1 MISSE
6 TRNKY
11 SATIGIECHVQL
23 NTKTKLFAGVDNDA
37 RLAPVNT
44 LISHICLGMPGS
56 LPVLNQRAVELAV
69 RAAYALGTKP
79 QLFSKFDRKHY
90 FYPDLP
96 KGYQITQFDQPI
108 ILGGSIEI
116 DIDGEKKAVGITRA
130 HLEEDAGKNTHPV
143 GAAYSLV
150 DLNRAGT
157 PLLEIV
163 SEPDMHSSKEAKAYA
178 QELYLRMK
186 YADVSDCNLFYG
198 NMRLDVNV
206 SVSKCETLG
215 TRTETKNLNSFRS
228 IEKAV
233 DYEIKRQIELLE
245 KGESVIQETLGWDDA
260 KQKTTSQRSKEES
273 HDYRYFPEPDVP
285 PVVLQETFCNEVA
298 ASLPTMPDEWRKT
311 LASFGLDKSQTDILL
326 LSEVDH
332 DSVNYLSLLRAYE
345 ADASKAR
352 QVANWFVNI
361 EIPTRNA
368 DPSKCILREEE
379 RAGLY
384 EELYLLVGAQKLSS
398 TNAKLLIGELLS
410 HPALPENI
418 EKYAAEQGFIQV
430 SDNKEMK
437 NIVQKV
443 LDENQQAVED
453 IKSGEMKAIGYLVGQ
468 VMKQSMGKANPERAQ
483 QIIRELLELS

>member
-1 MISSE
+1 
-6 TRNKY
+6 
-11 SATIGIECHVQL
+11 
-23 NTKTKLFAGVDNDA
+23 
-37 RLAPVNT
+37 
-44 LISHICLGMPGS
+44 
-56 LPVLNQRAVELAV
+56 
-69 RAAYALGTKP
+69 
-79 QLFSKFDRKHY
+79 
-90 FYPDLP
+90 
-96 KGYQITQFDQPI
+96 
-108 ILGGSIEI
+108 
-116 DIDGEKKAVGITRA
+116 
-130 HLEEDAGKNTHPV
+130 
-143 GAAYSLV
+143 
-150 DLNRAGT
+150 
-157 PLLEIV
+157 
-163 SEPDMHSSKEAKAYA
+163 
-178 QELYLRMK
+178 
-186 YADVSDCNLFYG
+186 
-198 NMRLDVNV
+198 
-206 SVSKCETLG
+206 
-215 TRTETKNLNSFRS
+215 
-228 IEKAV
+228 
-233 DYEIKRQIELLE
+233 
-245 KGESVIQETLGWDDA
+245 
-260 KQKTTSQRSKEES
+260 
-273 HDYRYFPEPDVP
+273 
-285 PVVLQETFCNEVA
+285 
-298 ASLPTMPDEWRKT
+298 MPDEWRKT

-379 RAGLY
+379 RA
-384 EELYLLVGAQKLSS
+384 ELYDELYRLVGAQKLSS

-410 HPALPENI
+410 HTALPENV